1 MRSILLSTLSIAKA
15 PIRTACTRPC
25 VRAISTMTDTAIP
38 RRRMNNPVIFVCD
51 IQEKFRNAIYE
62 FDKVVLT
69 AQKVLRAAH
78 ALQIPIYATT
88 QNRARLG
95 DTVAELAPY
104 LSPPLCRAHDDKT
117 LFSMLTPSITAHL
130 AQEQQPAEIVL
141 LGIEGHIC
149 VTQTALDARR
159 AGHAV
164 YVLADGVSSCNREEV
179 PLALARL
186 RAEGGGGGGGGKG
199 SITVTTSEAWLYE
212 CVGDAGLP
220 DFKAVIGI
228 VKDTAADTRAALR
241 ALAPVPGVA
250 RM

>member
-1 MRSILLSTLSIAKA
+1 M
-15 PIRTACTRPC
+15 
-25 VRAISTMTDTAIP
+25 
-38 RRRMNNPVIFVCD
+38 IFVCD

-95 DTVAELAPY
+95 DTVAELAPF

-117 LFSMLTPSITAHL
+117 LFSMLTPAITAHL
-130 AQEQQPAEIVL
+130 AQDHQQQQQQEPAEIVL
-141 LGIEGHIC
+141 LGIESHIC

-186 RAEGGGGGGGGKG
+186 RAEGGVGNGGNGEGKGKGG

-228 VKDTAADTRAALR
+228 VKDTAADTTAALR
-241 ALAPVPGVA
+241 ALAPAPVPGA
-250 RM
+250 AKM

>member
-1 MRSILLSTLSIAKA
+1 
-15 PIRTACTRPC
+15 
-25 VRAISTMTDTAIP
+25 MTDTAAP

-95 DTVAELAPY
+95 DTVAELAPF

-117 LFSMLTPSITAHL
+117 LFSMLTPAITAHL
-130 AQEQQPAEIVL
+130 AQDHQQPAEIVL
-141 LGIEGHIC
+141 LGIESHIC

-186 RAEGGGGGGGGKG
+186 RAEGG
-199 SITVTTSEAWLYE
+199 AWLYE

-228 VKDTAADTRAALR
+228 VKDTAADTTAALR
-241 ALAPVPGVA
+241 ALAPAPVPGA
-250 RM
+250 AKM